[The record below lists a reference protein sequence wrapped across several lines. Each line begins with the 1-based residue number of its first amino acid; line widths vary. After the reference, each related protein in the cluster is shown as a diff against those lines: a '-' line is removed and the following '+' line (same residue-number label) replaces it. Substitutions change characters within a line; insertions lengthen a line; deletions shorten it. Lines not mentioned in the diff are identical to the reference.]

1 MLGIVAC
8 TLQMK
13 KLKEREPRFLPRK
26 RPRFKPTLSYIRTPA
41 CISWNSVWKSGFIFL
56 MQQETRR
63 QVIAGV
69 DLAVQGS
76 GTDIPVFL
84 FTVSLGCKTATA
96 APTITFLFKDER
108 KGNRSIT
115 SNM

>member
-26 RPRFKPTLSYIRTPA
+26 RLRFKPTLSYIRTPA

-76 GTDIPVFL
+76 GTFSSL
-84 FTVSLGCKTATA
+84 FSLGCKMATA
-96 APTITFLFKDER
+96 ALTITFLFKDER
-108 KGNRSIT
+108 KGNRRIT